1 MNDFVVSFLYFSSL
15 LRINIVSVSM
25 VCITMYTNQEK
36 FNYKKVIYFQ
46 LSRAS
51 EGHIHSRA
59 SL

>member
-1 MNDFVVSFLYFSSL
+1 
-15 LRINIVSVSM
+15 
-25 VCITMYTNQEK
+25 MYTNQEK